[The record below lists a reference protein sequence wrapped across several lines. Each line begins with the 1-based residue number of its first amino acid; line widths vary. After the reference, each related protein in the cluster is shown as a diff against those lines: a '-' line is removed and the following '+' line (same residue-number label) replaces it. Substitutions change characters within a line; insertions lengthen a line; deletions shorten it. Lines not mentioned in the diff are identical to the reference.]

1 LIEGIGMTATADT
14 APIRSPIPTRLDRCD
29 TADAGGS
36 AGEPIRTAKIT
47 APNVPDWAVERQRV
61 TKLITHGT
69 RWCPLTVLTGPPGAG
84 KTMALALWAAAHPG
98 TVAWVSLD
106 GCDNRP
112 RAFWSHVVAALRR
125 SGVAAPDVPPAEAGG
140 RAGHQ
145 VFLLR
150 LASALAAQDPPMPL
164 VLDDLH
170 LLTDPQVLGG
180 LDCVLW
186 NAGPGLRLVVS
197 ARADPLLPLNRY
209 RMAGQLAEIRAGDLA
224 FSIAE
229 VRVALA
235 RHGITLPAGSL
246 EFLTRRTAGW
256 ALGIR
261 LAALSMGT
269 HRGPAPPGVPEQAA
283 MPLVEPLTERER
295 EVLRHY
301 SDLFSVA
308 EVAAEM
314 HISVN
319 TVKSHLKSVFRKLSA
334 TRRSEAVRR
343 GRQLQ
348 LI

>member
-1 LIEGIGMTATADT
+1 VIEGVGMTATADT
-14 APIRSPIPTRLDRCD
+14 APIRSLIPARLDRYD
-29 TADAGGS
+29 MAYAGGS

-47 APNVPDWAVERQRV
+47 APNVPDWAVERPRI
-61 TKLITHGT
+61 TKLITQGT

-84 KTMALALWAAAHPG
+84 KTMALALWAAAKSG
-98 TVAWVSLD
+98 VMAWVSLD

-125 SGVAAPDVPPAEAGG
+125 SGFAVPDVPPAEAGG
-140 RAGHQ
+140 RTGQH
-145 VFLLR
+145 VFLLW
-150 LASALAAQDPPMPL
+150 LASALAAQDPPVPL

-180 LDCVLW
+180 LDCVLR

-197 ARADPLLPLNRY
+197 ARTDPLLPLSRY
-209 RMAGQLAEIRAGDLA
+209 RLAGQLAEIRAGDLA

-235 RHGITLPAGSL
+235 RHGITLPAGEL
-246 EFLTRRTAGW
+246 EFLARRTEGW
-256 ALGIR
+256 AVGIR
-261 LAALSMGT
+261 LAALSVGT
-269 HRGPAPPGVPEQAA
+269 HPGPAPPGLPEQAVI
-283 MPLVEPLTERER
+283 PLVEPLTERER

-319 TVKSHLKSVFRKLSA
+319 TVKSHLKNVFRKLAA
-334 TRRSEAVRR
+334 TRRGEAVRR
-343 GRQLQ
+343 ARQLQ